1 MSLAGFDVKMFS
13 TNSRAWLVIGE
24 FGIEKGSKTLIMCKG
39 NAESL
44 QFVPKKTEII
54 YDSTQYYIVD
64 LNIIRQNNQWM
75 SHRVSLLRAQI
86 LRNINHA
93 TRCPRGRREYKRA
106 TNLLIGDS
114 LYRTSRTAR
123 ARSPQLSPMP
133 VKNEH
138 AVIFEKSWRRW
149 ASGRT

>member
-64 LNIIRQNNQWM
+64 LNIIRQNNQTD
-75 SHRVSLLRAQI
+75 VSQSVPLASTDPQKYKS
-86 LRNINHA
+86 RNTLPA
-93 TRCPRGRREYKRA
+93 GQKR
-106 TNLLIGDS
+106 I
-114 LYRTSRTAR
+114 
-123 ARSPQLSPMP
+123 
-133 VKNEH
+133 
-138 AVIFEKSWRRW
+138 
-149 ASGRT
+149 